1 MSEHSVAEATERLS
15 SLIDRALK
23 GEDVVITRDG
33 RAVVTLRPLEVPTQA
48 PRARTAEMLAWLRAN
63 RGERIAPPDEDAGTF
78 VSRMRDEEQR
88 S

>member
-1 MSEHSVAEATERLS
+1 MSEHSVIDAQAGLS
-15 SLIDRALK
+15 ALIDRALR

-33 RAVVTLRPLEVPTQA
+33 LPVVTLRPVPQPT
-48 PRARTAEMLAWLRAN
+48 RRMTTAESLAWLRAN
-63 RGERIAPPDEDAGTF
+63 RVKGVATDEDAGTF